1 MTISSGIDRFAVCHP
16 ITAKWEGGWS
26 NHAADP
32 GGKTMYGVTEA
43 TYHAWLAKRKLAA
56 KPVRQITYTE
66 ALRLYRDEYWH
77 PTAVKYNLFPG
88 VDLAVY
94 DAAVNS
100 GVSRGIKWLKASVG
114 SSDHTVTVRAIC
126 RKRLSFMQSLKI
138 WKTFGKGW
146 SNRVADIEVKAVAMA
161 AEAMT
166 KGAGEAAR
174 QRTEQKV
181 KEIARRE
188 IADGADEAAFKQKA
202 AAASGAGG
210 SLTGGGVAI
219 DPTGF
224 DMLTSWIVGGVAA
237 AAVLIAIVLIVQS
250 WAAKARV
257 DAYRQAAA

>member
-1 MTISSGIDRFAVCHP
+1 MSISKPDRFTTCHAT
-16 ITAKWEGGWS
+16 TAKWEGGWS
-26 NHAADP
+26 NHSADP

-43 TYHAWLAKRKLAA
+43 TYHAWLAKRKLSA
-56 KPVRQITYTE
+56 KPLKTITYAE
-66 ALRLYRDEYWH
+66 ALRLYKDEYWQ
-77 PTAVKYNLFPG
+77 PTAVMYNLFPG

-100 GVSRGIKWLKASVG
+100 GVSRGLKWLKASVG
-114 SSDHTVTVRAIC
+114 SSDHTLTARAVC
-126 RKRLSFMQSLKI
+126 RKRLSYMQSLKI

-174 QRTEQKV
+174 QRTAQKV

-202 AAASGAGG
+202 AAASGTGG

-219 DPTGF
+219 DPASF
-224 DMLTSWIVGGVAA
+224 DMVTSWIVGGVAG

-250 WAAKARV
+250 RAANARV
-257 DAYRQAAA
+257 EAYRKAAV

>member
-1 MTISSGIDRFAVCHP
+1 MSISKSERFNICHT

-43 TYHAWLAKRKLAA
+43 TYQAWLKKRRLAA
-56 KPVRQITYTE
+56 KPVRQISYSE

-77 PTAVKYNLFPG
+77 PTAVKYNLVPG

-100 GVSRGIKWLKASVG
+100 GVSRGLKWLKASVG
-114 SSDHTVTVRAIC
+114 SSDHTVTARAIC

-166 KGAGEAAR
+166 KGVGEKAK
-174 QRTEQKV
+174 QRTAQKLE
-181 KEIARRE
+181 EIARRE
-188 IADGADEAAFKQKA
+188 VVDGKDETAFKQKVS
-202 AAASGAGG
+202 AASGAGG
-210 SLTGGGVAI
+210 SLTGGGVAV
-219 DPTGF
+219 DPADF
-224 DMLTSWIVGGVAA
+224 DMLTSWVVGGVAA
-237 AAVLIAIVLIVQS
+237 AAVLVAIVLIVQS
-250 WAAKARV
+250 RAASARV
-257 DAYRQAAA
+257 EAYREVLA

>member
-1 MTISSGIDRFAVCHP
+1 MTISIGIDRFDTCHA
-16 ITAKWEGGWS
+16 ITAQWEGGWS

-43 TYHAWLAKRKLAA
+43 TYQAWLKKRKLAV
-56 KPVRQITYTE
+56 KPVRQISYSE

-77 PTAVKYNLFPG
+77 PTAVKYNLVPG

-100 GVSRGIKWLKASVG
+100 GVSRGIKWLKASIG
-114 SSDHTVTVRAIC
+114 SSDHTVTARAIC

-146 SNRVADIEVKAVAMA
+146 SNRVADIEVKAVTMA

-166 KGAGEAAR
+166 KGSSEAAR
-174 QRTEQKV
+174 QRTAQKV

-188 IADGADEAAFKQKA
+188 IVDGADEAAFKQKA
-202 AAASGAGG
+202 AAASGTGG

-219 DPTGF
+219 DPAGF

-250 WAAKARV
+250 RAANARV
-257 DAYRQAAA
+257 DAYRKAVV

>member
-1 MTISSGIDRFAVCHP
+1 MTISTTDRFNICHA

-26 NHAADP
+26 NHSTDP

-43 TYHAWLAKRKLAA
+43 TYHAWLKKRKLPA
-56 KPVRQITYTE
+56 KPVKTITYAK
-66 ALRLYRDEYWH
+66 ALRLYKDEYWR
-77 PTAVKYNLFPG
+77 PTAVKYNLVPG

-100 GVSRGIKWLKASVG
+100 GVSRGIKWLRAG
-114 SSDHTVTVRAIC
+114 SGPADHTVTVRNIC

-188 IADGADEAAFKQKA
+188 VADGADEAAFKQKA
-202 AAASGAGG
+202 AVAS
-210 SLTGGGVAI
+210 
-219 DPTGF
+219 
-224 DMLTSWIVGGVAA
+224 
-237 AAVLIAIVLIVQS
+237 
-250 WAAKARV
+250 ARV
-257 DAYRQAAA
+257 DAYHKAAV